1 MSWEERKAEA
11 PEAGGGPRAWNVFVS
26 VSVRPRKEERVSK
39 IGTVSVSNQ
48 EPAVST
54 GNDWLASSAPGHG
67 APCPGLAAQA
77 EGSPDLQQALPG
89 VWPAPRKDQAALPE
103 PGDRCDQ
110 AAPSGSRLAPPPW
123 TTNTRR

>member
-54 GNDWLASSAPGHG
+54 GNDWLASSAPGPWGSVPRAGRSGRGEPGSAAG
-67 APCPGLAAQA
+67 AAGRLASSA
-77 EGSPDLQQALPG
+77 EGPG
-89 VWPAPRKDQAALPE
+89 SAPGARGPV
-103 PGDRCDQ
+103 
-110 AAPSGSRLAPPPW
+110 
-123 TTNTRR
+123 

>member
-77 EGSPDLQQALPG
+77 EGSPDLQRRCRASGQLRGRTRQRSRSPG
-89 VWPAPRKDQAALPE
+89 TGVTKPPPQAAV
-103 PGDRCDQ
+103 
-110 AAPSGSRLAPPPW
+110 
-123 TTNTRR
+123 